1 MTNLAGEVSFT
12 FFIVITCRSL
22 KIDDYH
28 CDSMVK
34 IGRVADIKYKNR
46 AFRFVLCSTY
56 IIFASWKEMNPKTK
70 TI

>member
-1 MTNLAGEVSFT
+1 MTNLAGEVPFT
-12 FFIVITCRSL
+12 FSIVNTCTSL
-22 KIDDYH
+22 KID
-28 CDSMVK
+28 VK
-34 IGRVADIKYKNR
+34 MGQVADIKYKNR

>member
-1 MTNLAGEVSFT
+1 MII
-12 FFIVITCRSL
+12 IV
-22 KIDDYH
+22 K
-28 CDSMVK
+28 M
-34 IGRVADIKYKNR
+34 GRVADIKYKNR

>member
-1 MTNLAGEVSFT
+1 MANLAGEVPFT
-12 FFIVITCRSL
+12 FFIVITCTSL

-28 CDSMVK
+28 LK

-46 AFRFVLCSTY
+46 VFRFVLCSTY